1 MPLPARPLL
10 YQCPACG
17 WRQIVAPIGDVLLD
31 EPAACRRCGQHPLSI
46 QPASLFQAA
55 LKRLLEFRQS

>member
-17 WRQIVAPIGDVLLD
+17 WRQIVAPIGDVLLG
-31 EPAACRRCGQHPLSI
+31 EPAACLRCGHHSLSI
-46 QPASLFQAA
+46 QPASLFQVV
-55 LKRLLEFRQS
+55 LKRLLGFR